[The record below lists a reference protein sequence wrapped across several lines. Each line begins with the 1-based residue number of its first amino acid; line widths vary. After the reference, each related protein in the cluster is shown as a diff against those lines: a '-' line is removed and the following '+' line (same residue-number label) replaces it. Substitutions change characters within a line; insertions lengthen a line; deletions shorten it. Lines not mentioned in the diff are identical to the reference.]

1 MAKVVEEVIVIKL
14 SRMVKDNDKRISV
27 VEEDQRVLIEQTIPT
42 LIEEVLNDGSVV
54 VEVAK
59 LD

>member
-1 MAKVVEEVIVIKL
+1 MAKVIEEIIVIKL
-14 SRMVKDNDKRISV
+14 SRMVRDNDSRPSV
-27 VEEDQRVLIEQTIPT
+27 VEESQRVLIEQTIPT
-42 LIEEVLNDGSVV
+42 LIEEVIDDGSVV